1 MENIQEQE
9 VLIARNNETGQVGAV
24 VGQNPDGTP
33 KMADAKTAKLS
44 DLVKFNK
51 NQNPIEAFISNF
63 IRQAKNPTLFGFFKL
78 PADRYDAIAP
88 AMADLIQDTESN
100 GEMLKPYEVDM
111 KSVAQ
116 TQEQAPA
123 QEQTPAEVQQKPEVK
138 PQPEQDNTQSR
149 TEATTTATPFV
160 FQIPQNEKHPP
171 ARGHCFWYP

>member
-33 KMADAKTAKLS
+33 KMVDAKSAKLS
-44 DLVKFNK
+44 DLVMFNK

-63 IRQAKNPTLFGFFKL
+63 IRQAQNPSLFGFFKL

-88 AMADLIQDTESN
+88 AMADLIQDHESN
-100 GEMLKPYEVDM
+100 GEMLKPYEVDV

-116 TQEQAPA
+116 TQEQPPA
-123 QEQTPAEVQQKPEVK
+123 TVQQEAEVKQ
-138 PQPEQDNTQSR
+138 QPEQDNTQS
-149 TEATTTATPFV
+149 
-160 FQIPQNEKHPP
+160 
-171 ARGHCFWYP
+171 